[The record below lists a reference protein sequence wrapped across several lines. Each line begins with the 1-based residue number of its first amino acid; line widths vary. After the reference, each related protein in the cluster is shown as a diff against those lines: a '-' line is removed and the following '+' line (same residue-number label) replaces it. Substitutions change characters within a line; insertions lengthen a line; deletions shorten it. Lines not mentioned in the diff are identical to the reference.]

1 LPSELCL
8 TVTNTQGSSIF
19 FGGGTDRTEIYNN
32 ILQNSISNGISV
44 QDIGFGPN
52 SNIRAKNNNIQGN
65 HIAGLNIGTG
75 AYVVSPRDLDA
86 TNNWWDSPDGP
97 SGDGPGSGDAILLN
111 GNPPTIIEF
120 TPFLLAP
127 PIPCS
132 SDITCQQAL
141 AAAQQQIAAL
151 QQALTVA

>member
-1 LPSELCL
+1 MES
-8 TVTNTQGSSIF
+8 VF
-19 FGGGTDRTEIYNN
+19 RTLDLVLIA
-32 ILQNSISNGISV
+32 ISV
-44 QDIGFGPN
+44 QRI
-52 SNIRAKNNNIQGN
+52 NNNIQGN
-65 HIAGLNIGTG
+65 NIAGLNIGTG

-86 TNNWWDSPDGP
+86 TNNWWGSPDGP

-141 AAAQQQIAAL
+141 AAAL
-151 QQALTVA
+151 QQALTVAQQEIATLQQALFICQHEFELCREKIDCCCDCCCKCDYDCD